1 FLTDGVY
8 LGSPRVDRG
17 RVTMAATRL
26 GRRVF
31 VGNHAVVPCGQAI
44 PDGVLVGVCT
54 VADAARLEPNSAWF
68 GHPAFPLSR
77 PPDQIDAE
85 AFVPT
90 RARYVARLFFETAR
104 FALPV
109 LPVLAAILWFAMLQ
123 NAMATSTPAA
133 FFGLAAPTATVLA
146 GALLCLMV
154 LGLKWLLLGRV
165 QPGHHDFWSCWCF
178 RWDLVYVAWQQLARP
193 VLSSLEGTLLLTWY
207 LRAMGA
213 RIGRRV
219 VLGRGFAQV
228 VDPDMLRFDDDTTV
242 RGLLQAH
249 TFEGRVLK
257 IDRVRVRRG
266 ASIGSNALL
275 FYGADVGEATRVAA
289 HSVVMKRERLPA
301 GRVYEG
307 CPTRLSTVDA
317 TAV

>member
-1 FLTDGVY
+1 
-8 LGSPRVDRG
+8 
-17 RVTMAATRL
+17 MAPTRL
-26 GRRVF
+26 GARVF
-31 VGNHAVVPCGQAI
+31 VGNHAVIPCGQQV

-54 VADAARLEPNSAWF
+54 VADGARLAPNSAWF
-68 GHPAFPLSR
+68 GHPAFPLARR
-77 PPDQIDAE
+77 PDEMDAS
-85 AFVPT
+85 AFRPT
-90 RARYVARLFFETAR
+90 RARYVARVFFETAR

-109 LPVLAAILWFAMLQ
+109 LPVMAAILWFSLLRQ
-123 NAMATSTPAA
+123 AA
-133 FFGLAAPTATVLA
+133 SAASAVVFFGLAAPAASVIA
-146 GALLCLMV
+146 GAALCLMV
-154 LGLKWLLLGRV
+154 LALKWVLLGRV
-165 QPGHHDFWSCWCF
+165 RPGRHDFWSCWCF

-193 VLSSLEGTLLLTWY
+193 ILCSLEGTLLLTWY

-213 RIGRRV
+213 RIGRRG
-219 VLGRGFAQV
+219 VLGRGVAQV
-228 VDPDMLRFDDDTTV
+228 VDPDMLQFDDDTTV

-275 FYGADVGEATRVAA
+275 FYGADVGEDTRVLA

-307 CPTRLSTVDA
+307 CPTRLA
-317 TAV
+317 TAEAPAV